1 MNASWLWWIPAASLL
16 TFVVNAG
23 IALATSNREGRVPRR
38 LVGGLAI
45 LGPAISFVLSVLA
58 FVQLRGLPEDQRQLT
73 QTLYRWI
80 ESGSFAV
87 DVGFLVD
94 PLSALMLLFVTGVG
108 TLIHVYSIG
117 YMHADRG
124 FARFFVYLNLFM
136 FSMLLLVLGDSLPV
150 LFIGW
155 EGVGL
160 CSYLLIGYW
169 FEDPAKAWA
178 GKKAF
183 VVNRIGDFGVLLA
196 MFLIVWTVARE
207 GVPSLA
213 IADIRAHL
221 HAFSPGVVTAVCLLL
236 FLGAAGKSAQIP
248 LYVWL
253 PDAMAGPTP
262 VSALIHAA
270 TMVTAGVYL
279 VARMGFMYALSPLAL
294 AIVALVGA
302 LTAVLAATI
311 ALAQNDFKKVLAYS
325 TVSQLGYMFV
335 GAGVGAYTAG
345 IFHVFTHAFFKA
357 CLFLGSGA
365 VIHALHDEQDI
376 RRMGGLRGVMPVTFW
391 TFVIATLALAGIP
404 PLAGFFS
411 KDHILWEA
419 LSRPNEVWPWL
430 PRTLW
435 VLLIAGAFMTA
446 FYMWRLVSLV
456 FLGRFRGDAHTF
468 EHAHE
473 APFSMAMPL
482 VVLAAG
488 SIVVGFLG
496 VPTFLGGNNA
506 IEHWL
511 APVLHHAAAEA
522 GHAAAGA
529 HGAVAQLAAA
539 GAHDGV
545 VQVAAAASDPGA
557 HVGAAHSAAAEWTA
571 MLVAMAAGLG
581 GVLLGHLMYAAR
593 PQLATGVASRLGGLR
608 TTLANK
614 YWVDELYDA
623 AIVRPTRVISDRV
636 LWRIVDSRIIDGL
649 VNMVGGL
656 MKVFSYLFRFV
667 QSGYVQTYVL
677 VVVIGVL
684 ALLVFWN

>member
-1 MNASWLWWIPAASLL
+1 VTASWLWWIPAAPLA
-16 TFVVNAG
+16 TFTINAC
-23 IALATSNREGRVPRR
+23 IALATSKREGQVPRR
-38 LVGGLAI
+38 LVGGLAV
-45 LGPAISFVLSVLA
+45 LGPAISFVLSVMA
-58 FVQLRGLPEDQRQLT
+58 WMQLRGLPEEQRQLT

-108 TLIHVYSIG
+108 TLIHVYSTG

-124 FARFFVYLNLFM
+124 YARFFVYLNLFM

-183 VVNRIGDFGVLLA
+183 IVNRIGDFGVLLA
-196 MFLIVWTVARE
+196 MFLIVWTVARA

-221 HAFSPGVVTAVCLLL
+221 DAFSPGVVTAVCLLL

-294 AIVALVGA
+294 SIVALVGA

-311 ALAQNDFKKVLAYS
+311 ALAQNDFKRVLAYS

-335 GAGVGAYTAG
+335 GVGVGAYAAG

-419 LSRPNEVWPWL
+419 LSRPNDVWPWL

-435 VLLIAGAFMTA
+435 VLLVAGAFMTA

-488 SIVVGFLG
+488 SVVVGFLG

-511 APVLHHAAAEA
+511 APVLHQASLHGGEAAVHDVVMHAASSSDAA
-522 GHAAAGA
+522 MHAAVASEPGAAHAGA
-529 HGAVAQLAAA
+529 
-539 GAHDGV
+539 
-545 VQVAAAASDPGA
+545 P
-557 HVGAAHSAAAEWTA
+557 HSAAAEWTA

-593 PQLATGVASRLGGLR
+593 PQMATGLATRLGGLR
-608 TTLANK
+608 TALANK

-649 VNMVGGL
+649 VNLVGGL

-677 VVVIGVL
+677 VVVVGVL